1 MDMVR
6 GTGFSR
12 KGLYGR
18 LFPTEAGATNSI
30 PRRTMMKTPED
41 IKNALNAM
49 SANKRK
55 KVESI
60 VRRHI
65 EACQRMG
72 VEVEYLDRVWIEAI
86 EAVQIGEKFPEIM
99 VEDNEWP
106 EVEPARRYHVYDPPR
121 AEW

>member
-1 MDMVR
+1 MFLLKPKLEPHSKEDE
-6 GTGFSR
+6 
-12 KGLYGR
+12 K
-18 LFPTEAGATNSI
+18 
-30 PRRTMMKTPED
+30 MKTPED

-49 SANKRK
+49 SANKRN

-65 EACQRMG
+65 DACQRMG
-72 VEVEYLDRVWIEAI
+72 VEVEYLDRVWIESI
-86 EAVQIGEKFPEIM
+86 EAVQIEEKFPGIM

-106 EVEPARRYHVYDPPR
+106 EVEPARRYHVYEPPR

>member
-1 MDMVR
+1 
-6 GTGFSR
+6 
-12 KGLYGR
+12 
-18 LFPTEAGATNSI
+18 
-30 PRRTMMKTPED
+30 MKTPED

-49 SANKRK
+49 SKDKRK

-65 EACQRMG
+65 DACQRMG
-72 VEVEYLDRVWIEAI
+72 VEVEYIDRVWIEAI
-86 EAVQIGEKFPEIM
+86 EAVQIEEKFPEIM

-106 EVEPARRYHVYDPPR
+106 EVEPARRYDVYEPPR

>member
-1 MDMVR
+1 
-6 GTGFSR
+6 
-12 KGLYGR
+12 
-18 LFPTEAGATNSI
+18 
-30 PRRTMMKTPED
+30 MMKTPED

-49 SANKRK
+49 SKTKRK
-55 KVESI
+55 RVDSI

-86 EAVQIGEKFPEIM
+86 EAVQIEEKFPEIM
-99 VEDNEWP
+99 AEDVEWP
-106 EVEPARRYHVYDPPR
+106 EVEPARRYDVYLPPR